1 MSARA
6 EFPEGSHEVLAALL
20 REVNTTAEF
29 QRVQAVWLRVTL
41 ELSDEQIAQA
51 VGLSANTV
59 RCLGSRFRRQGTS
72 ALAGAGRGGRR
83 HENLTVAQEQEL
95 LQPFLEPAG
104 RGHLLQ
110 VSPIKTAYERAVG
123 HPVPPS
129 TIYRL
134 LGRHGWRKLAPRP
147 RHPKAVGA
155 RQPAFK
161 KTPRTRSGRGATP
174 RASRSPGS
182 VDVPRRSPLRMH
194 QRPTPLLGA
203 SGRSAGGRRAGG
215 PPVHLCLRR
224 RESPRWDARLVDFAA
239 GQRADDVA
247 VSSRGRPAP
256 S

>member
-6 EFPEGSHEVLAALL
+6 EFPEGSHEVLAALR
-20 REVNTTAEF
+20 REVNTKAEF

-59 RCLGSRFRRQGTS
+59 RCLGSRFRRQGAS

-104 RGHLLQ
+104 RGRLLQ
-110 VSPIKTAYERAVG
+110 VSPIKTADERVVG

-134 LGRHGWRKLAPRP
+134 LGRHGWRQLAPRP
-147 RHPKAVGA
+147 RHPKAVSA
-155 RQPAFK
+155 RRPALA
-161 KTPRTRSGRGATP
+161 G
-174 RASRSPGS
+174 PG
-182 VDVPRRSPLRMH
+182 V
-194 QRPTPLLGA
+194 
-203 SGRSAGGRRAGG
+203 GGR
-215 PPVHLCLRR
+215 
-224 RESPRWDARLVDFAA
+224 
-239 GQRADDVA
+239 
-247 VSSRGRPAP
+247 
-256 S
+256 